1 MSTMTVKQNVGIVKV
16 QFVSCAAF
24 SLFIN
29 SSKSFDIAMAHEH
42 EEIQL
47 VKERS
52 DEIKSNEG
60 TDAELEPVGEILS
73 TSPDLSESD
82 DEANGDSSLGKIQ

>member
-1 MSTMTVKQNVGIVKV
+1 
-16 QFVSCAAF
+16 
-24 SLFIN
+24 
-29 SSKSFDIAMAHEH
+29 MANEH